1 METIYYISINL
12 GFYQTT
18 NHSTTF
24 QLIDIYHHIC
34 QTFDNNQFS
43 CMVFCD
49 VSKAFDRVW
58 HKGLIFKLK
67 QVGIE
72 GELLEWINDYLSNR
86 QQKVVIKNC
95 SSSLRRVNAGV
106 PQGSVL
112 GPLLFL
118 VYVNDISESLL
129 SLTRLYA
136 DDSSLFYSAAS
147 IIDIEGII
155 NHDLRILVRW
165 AAQWLINFNPL
176 KTEAILFT
184 LRLLDHLPQ
193 LIFDGTPIKFVF
205 EHKHLGLTL
214 SSNGQWHSHID
225 NIITSA
231 SKVLGIMRKLKFNF
245 SRTALNQIF
254 LSYILPVL
262 EYSCIVWDSCT
273 VQDVNA
279 LQKVQNEAARI
290 VTGLTRSVSI
300 ENLYRECGWVSLE
313 ERRRQQKFIFM
324 YKSVNGLVPSYISDL
339 IPPPI
344 HETTN
349 YPLRDQNNITVPF
362 CRTEIARK
370 SCIPSS
376 ITLWNSLD
384 EELRNSS
391 TLASFKYQLK
401 NLQNKS
407 KVPHYYTVGNR
418 FLSVLHARI
427 RNNCSNLSSDLFMNH
442 LSLSSMCRCSD
453 ESEDAE
459 HFFFRCSNYNYDRVT
474 LFQSTRNYH
483 PLNINILLFG
493 DENLTD
499 EDNINIFTA
508 VKLLLKTLED
518 LPVSLLLTYGQL
530 DNLIN
535 L

>member
-1 METIYYISINL
+1 M
-12 GFYQTT
+12 
-18 NHSTTF
+18 
-24 QLIDIYHHIC
+24 
-34 QTFDNNQFS
+34 
-43 CMVFCD
+43 
-49 VSKAFDRVW
+49 
-58 HKGLIFKLK
+58 
-67 QVGIE
+67 
-72 GELLEWINDYLSNR
+72 
-86 QQKVVIKNC
+86 
-95 SSSLRRVNAGV
+95 
-106 PQGSVL
+106 
-112 GPLLFL
+112 
-118 VYVNDISESLL
+118 
-129 SLTRLYA
+129 
-136 DDSSLFYSAAS
+136 FYSAAS

-205 EHKHLGLTL
+205 EHKHFGLTL
-214 SSNGQWHSHID
+214 SSNGQWHSHIG

-245 SRTALNQIF
+245 SKTALNQIV
-254 LSYILPVL
+254 LSHILPVL

-300 ENLYRECGWVSLE
+300 ENLYRECWWVSLE

-324 YKSVNGLVPSYISDL
+324 YKSVNGLVLSYISDL
-339 IPPPI
+339 MPPPI

-407 KVPHYYTVGNR
+407 KVPHYYIVSNR
-418 FLSVLHARI
+418 YLSVLHARI
-427 RNNCSNLSSDLFMNH
+427 RNNCSYLSSDLFMNH
-442 LSLSSMCRCSD
+442 LSPSSMCRSSD

-508 VKLLLKTLED
+508 VQTFIKDTR
-518 LPVSLLLTYGQL
+518 
-530 DNLIN
+530 IFAC
-535 L
+535 